1 MNDLPLVPTLK
12 IFNYLSINDILN
24 LKLVN
29 KWFYQFINGN
39 VRIKDLVL
47 SNGDSVPYNTIW
59 FYTYDLINLQNLV
72 KYNLYDDCLD
82 NTDSDNTDPDN
93 TDSDNNVYLLNLN
106 LNQPI
111 LGQLKQLYISGTE
124 ITLKTL
130 NSLDQ
135 LVHLEIFYSYI
146 YDTTDNN
153 VLSLPLLEILNFD
166 SPEDNQ
172 YLIID
177 STKLQRL
184 RLYERNVRIV
194 HPESITYLEF
204 YHCYEYKNLLSSCI
218 NLQHLYC
225 HSIRPYDLKEFNFI
239 KNLSKLKSIHL
250 NATRE
255 AFASL
260 AKEKKCFNKDLKIYF
275 RSLEFDEPDE
285 LPDGLRDG
293 PDNRDYSETRAF
305 LDENLIPYY
314 VEYYSRLA
322 DHCPFVNIVNY
333 NHLERYFNQIPE
345 NFMKRF
351 VDLKEFIVTRDVDN
365 LDQLIRVLGECKT
378 IRNLELHSSLGQHFF
393 DSHLYDL
400 CPYIRTL
407 DIIGEEVLNC
417 EFILKFKNSKRFT
430 VYQTESIEF
439 ATRLDESHGDLRV
452 EFGYFHNQDL
462 FKIIIY
468 KHRNHSNHGITI
480 RKGEESLA
488 LDSID
493 WPKVRRFI
501 GLPLTEV

>member
-1 MNDLPLVPTLK
+1 MDDLSLIPAMK
-12 IFNYLSINDILN
+12 IIDYLSIEDILN

-29 KWFYQFINGN
+29 KWFYHIINGN
-39 VRIKDLVL
+39 VRIKDLVI
-47 SNGDSVPYNTIW
+47 SSHHYVPYNTRW
-59 FYTYDLINLQNLV
+59 FYTCDLISLQHLI
-72 KYNLYDDCLD
+72 KYDYY
-82 NTDSDNTDPDN
+82 S
-93 TDSDNNVYLLNLN
+93 NVYLNLN
-106 LNQPI
+106 KPFVSKF
-111 LGQLKQLYISGTE
+111 KQLYLYYIGISLE
-124 ITLKTL
+124 IL
-130 NSLDQ
+130 NSLNQ
-135 LVHLEIFYSYI
+135 LVHLEINHSYI
-146 YDTTDNN
+146 YHTTDNS
-153 VLSLPLLEILNFD
+153 VLSLPMLEILNFD
-166 SPEDNQ
+166 SPEYNK

-184 RLYERNVRIV
+184 RLYQRNVSIV
-194 HPESITYLEF
+194 HPESVTYLEF
-204 YHCYEYKNLLSSCI
+204 YFYYSYTDLLSSCI

-225 HSIRPYDLKEFNFI
+225 YSIDSSDLKEFNLI

-250 NATRE
+250 NASRG

-351 VDLKEFIVTRDVDN
+351 VDLTHFFVKNNVNN

-378 IRNLELHSSLGQHFF
+378 IWNLKLHSSLGQHFF

-400 CPYIRTL
+400 CPNVRTL

-417 EFILKFKNSKRFT
+417 EFILKFKNIRRFT
-430 VYQTESIEF
+430 VYKTESIEF
-439 ATRLDESHGDLRV
+439 ATRLDESHEDLRV
-452 EFGYFHNQDL
+452 EFGYFHNRDL
-462 FKIIIY
+462 FKIIIR
-468 KHRNHSNHGITI
+468 KHRNAKYGIRI
-480 RKGEESLA
+480 RKGKESLA
-488 LDSID
+488 LDSFD

>member
-1 MNDLPLVPTLK
+1 MDDLPLIPTLN
-12 IFNYLSINDILN
+12 IINYLSIKDILN

-29 KWFYQFINGN
+29 KWFYQFINEN
-39 VRIKDLVL
+39 VRIKELVIAPH
-47 SNGDSVPYNTIW
+47 DCAPYHRRW
-59 FYTYDLINLQNLV
+59 FYTCDLISLQNLI
-72 KYNLYDDCLD
+72 KYDYHC
-82 NTDSDNTDPDN
+82 
-93 TDSDNNVYLLNLN
+93 NVYFN
-106 LNQPI
+106 LNQPF
-111 LGQLKQLYISGTE
+111 LSKLKQLYLYYIGISLE
-124 ITLKTL
+124 TL

-135 LVHLEIFYSYI
+135 LVHLEIIDSYI
-146 YDTTDNN
+146 DSITDKD
-153 VLSLPLLEILNFD
+153 VLSLPMLEIFNYED
-166 SPEDNQ
+166 SECNE
-172 YLIID
+172 YIIID

-184 RLYERNVRIV
+184 RLYCPHLFDNNIKIV
-194 HPESITYLEF
+194 HPESITYIEF
-204 YHCYEYKNLLSSCI
+204 YFYYSYTDLLSSCI

-225 HSIRPYDLKEFNFI
+225 HSIDSGDLEEFNLI

-250 NATRE
+250 NASRE

-285 LPDGLRDG
+285 LPDELRDG
-293 PDNRDYSETRAF
+293 PDESDCAEDRDC

-322 DHCPFVNIVNY
+322 DQCLFVKIVNY

-378 IRNLELHSSLGQHFF
+378 IRNLKLHSSLGQHFF

-400 CPYIRTL
+400 CPNVRTL

-417 EFILKFKNSKRFT
+417 EFILKFKNTWVFT
-430 VYQTESIEF
+430 IYQTESIEF
-439 ATRLDESHGDLRV
+439 ATRLDESHENIRV
-452 EFGYFHNQDL
+452 EFGYFNNRDL
-462 FKIIIY
+462 FKIIIW
-468 KHRNHSNHGITI
+468 KRKNGNHGIRIT
-480 RKGEESLA
+480 KGEESLD

-493 WPKVRRFI
+493 WPNVRRFI